1 MSLQDEKKEDREVLT
16 DSTPDTLLSLRKA
29 HVGDSHP
36 ICPDLQPRGIVY
48 RPRASESHVT
58 TAIR

>member
-16 DSTPDTLLSLRKA
+16 DSTPYTLLSLRKA
-29 HVGDSHP
+29 HIGDSHP
-36 ICPDLQPRGIVY
+36 FCPDYPPRGIVY

-58 TAIR
+58 SAIR